1 MATARTARTAQSRTA
16 TTVKAVVV
24 SAFTGLKE
32 DERVFMPGD
41 AFEGTRARVSELR
54 KAGFLSEEDA

>member
-1 MATARTARTAQSRTA
+1 MATAKTARTAQSRRA
-16 TTVKAVVV
+16 TTAKAVVV

-41 AFEGTRARVSELR
+41 VFEGTKPRVSELR

>member
-1 MATARTARTAQSRTA
+1 MTAAKTARSRTA

-24 SAFTGLKE
+24 SAFTGLNE

-41 AFEGTRARVSELR
+41 VFEGTRARVSELR

>member
-1 MATARTARTAQSRTA
+1 MTSAITARTAQSRTA

-32 DERVFMPGD
+32 DERVFYPGD
-41 AFEGTRARVSELR
+41 VFEGTKARVSELR
-54 KAGFLSEEDA
+54 MAGYLAEEDA

>member
-1 MATARTARTAQSRTA
+1 MTAAKTARSRTA

-41 AFEGTRARVSELR
+41 VFEGTRARVSELR

>member
-1 MATARTARTAQSRTA
+1 MTAAKTARSRTA

-32 DERVFMPGD
+32 NGRVFYPGD
-41 AFEGTRARVSELR
+41 VFEGTKTRVSELR
-54 KAGFLSEEDA
+54 KAGYLSEEDA

>member
-1 MATARTARTAQSRTA
+1 MTLAITARTAQSRTA

-32 DERVFMPGD
+32 DGRVFYPGEV
-41 AFEGTRARVSELR
+41 FEGTKARVSELR
-54 KAGFLSEEDA
+54 RAGYLAGEDA